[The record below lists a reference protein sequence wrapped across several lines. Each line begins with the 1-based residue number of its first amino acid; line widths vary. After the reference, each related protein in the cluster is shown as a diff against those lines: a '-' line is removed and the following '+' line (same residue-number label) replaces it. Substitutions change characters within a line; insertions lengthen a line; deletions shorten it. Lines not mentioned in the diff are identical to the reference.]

1 MEEQRRAVVWEA
13 QHENRWKTV
22 VAQRQG
28 SFVAYTALGKVAK
41 LAYSG
46 DSFQEACES
55 VLASLARATGHDH
68 CSSRCSEWVVR
79 LSRPG
84 ELIPSQ

>member
-13 QHENRWKTV
+13 KHENRWKTIV
-22 VAQRQG
+22 CQRQD
-28 SFVAYTALGKVAK
+28 SYVAYIVVENVVQ

-46 DSFQEACES
+46 DRFQDACEA
-55 VLASLARATGHDH
+55 VLARLGRLTGHTQ

-84 ELIPSQ
+84 ELMPG